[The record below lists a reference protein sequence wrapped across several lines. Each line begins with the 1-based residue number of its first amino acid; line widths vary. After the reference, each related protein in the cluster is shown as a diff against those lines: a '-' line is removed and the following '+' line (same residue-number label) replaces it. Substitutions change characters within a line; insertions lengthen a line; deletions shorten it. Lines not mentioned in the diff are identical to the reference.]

1 MESITKPITES
12 LMDRI
17 KESGRV
23 FVFGIAGDSGS
34 GKTTISRGIKRI
46 LGEEM
51 VASFSMDD
59 YHSLDRRQ
67 RKERN
72 ITPLHPDA
80 NHFDLLADHL
90 EALRRGESIDKPVY
104 DHSTGAI
111 SGTVPFGPAP
121 VIIVEGLHPLYTER
135 LRSLIDFKIFVDPSR
150 SVKRLWKVRRD
161 VGERGYNPD
170 QVMAEILQRE
180 PDYKLYVD
188 IQKIYAEIVIKI
200 QDSWFHPSPLQ
211 AEPAIDWYS
220 VRLILPTLDQPV
232 SEVGLTIDLSKILHR
247 SEHEFSIEFQRD
259 DYYGKNVGIMTVDGE
274 IHQSMIGELEK
285 KLGDSLGTYAII
297 SDRRQ
302 EYVNAIGLAQLI
314 LTWSCVEKLE
324 HLLRAA
330 NESSS

>member
-1 MESITKPITES
+1 MKSI
-12 LMDRI
+12 MDRI

-34 GKTTISRGIKRI
+34 GKTTISRGIRRI

-51 VASFSMDD
+51 VATFSMDD
-59 YHSLDRRQ
+59 YHSLDRKQ

-72 ITPLHPDA
+72 ITPLHPAA
-80 NHFDLLADHL
+80 NHLDLLAEL
-90 EALRRGESIDKPVY
+90 LAALRRGECIDKPVY
-104 DHSTGAI
+104 DHSIGAVHE
-111 SGTVPFGPAP
+111 TVPFGPAP

-161 VGERGYNPD
+161 VGERGYDPT

-200 QDSWFHPSPLQ
+200 QDSRFIQTALQ
-211 AEPAIDWYS
+211 AGPEIDWYS
-220 VRLILPTLDQPV
+220 VRLIMQILNQPV
-232 SEVGLTIDLSKILHR
+232 SEVDLTIDLSKILHR

-274 IHQSMIGELEK
+274 IHQSMIASLEK
-285 KLGDSLGTYAII
+285 KLGDALGTNAVI

-324 HLLRAA
+324 YLLRARDR
-330 NESSS
+330 

>member
-80 NHFDLLADHL
+80 NHLDLLADHL

-200 QDSWFHPSPLQ
+200 QDSRFHPSPLQ

-274 IHQSMIGELEK
+274 IHQSMIAELEK

-324 HLLRAA
+324 HLLRAGDQ
-330 NESSS
+330 SRS